1 MELVVKS
8 GKHELVGFVDLGTG
22 HDIMSHLSGNIVRLR
37 YSYLHICFF
46 FLIIILLTK
55 FGTYM
60 LYVLEK
66 VVKFMQSL
74 VKICSRQT
82 NYILQH

>member
-55 FGTYM
+55 FGTY
-60 LYVLEK
+60 
-66 VVKFMQSL
+66 
-74 VKICSRQT
+74 ICIRKGCQIYAVTS
-82 NYILQH
+82 